1 MKSYDFAKQLTV
13 MAKVLKQGP
22 NVELEDLEYSS
33 FTNIASPSFKIE
45 QNDVPKALS
54 MLVGLNNVSKAQWVN
69 LIDDYEFPIELR
81 PRDANRDIIGKLLK
95 YLSQNEE
102 ARNRLTGKKIKKN
115 SNSSSELADAL
126 SILLT

>member
-13 MAKVLKQGP
+13 MAKILKQGP
-22 NVELEDLEYSS
+22 NVELEDLDYSS
-33 FTNIASPSFKIE
+33 FTNIASPSLKIE

-54 MLVGLNNVSKAQWVN
+54 MLVGLNNVSKAQWIN
-69 LIDDYEFPIELR
+69 LIEDYEFPIELR
-81 PRDANRDIIGKLLK
+81 ARDANRDIIGKLLK